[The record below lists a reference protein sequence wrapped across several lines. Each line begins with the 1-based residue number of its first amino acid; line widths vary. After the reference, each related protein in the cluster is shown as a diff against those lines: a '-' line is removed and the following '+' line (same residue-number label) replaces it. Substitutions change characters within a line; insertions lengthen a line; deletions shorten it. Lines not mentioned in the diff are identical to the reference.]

1 MSSGVV
7 DVTGFGHVLY
17 EAPDAASAQVINA
30 KATEALG
37 EKSYREANAE
47 TRVRPICEHG
57 DWRKI
62 EFVDPRWPEKGW
74 VQVSALLPPRPAG
87 TPRVYSDADVLLG
100 DEKTMAANRSLFVSA
115 VNRIHAQHARCRD
128 RIIPI
133 VHRSNEK
140 GTSGQYFVTCGSGS
154 GITNVFFS
162 LKDIRSNKSFQDP
175 RELAISENEAMKR
188 CQQATRANARFPS
201 SVDFSLF
208 GSGAS
213 TQSNGTVIVRLD
225 FEAKNGLGNV
235 LPQRAI
241 CRYPVDGD
249 PSIQIGAR

>member
-74 VQVSALLPPRPAG
+74 VQVSALLPRG
-87 TPRVYSDADVLLG
+87 CQKFRVQGGL
-100 DEKTMAANRSLFVSA
+100 N
-115 VNRIHAQHARCRD
+115 I
-128 RIIPI
+128 
-133 VHRSNEK
+133 
-140 GTSGQYFVTCGSGS
+140 SGR
-154 GITNVFFS
+154 
-162 LKDIRSNKSFQDP
+162 L
-175 RELAISENEAMKR
+175 REWLR
-188 CQQATRANARFPS
+188 
-201 SVDFSLF
+201 
-208 GSGAS
+208 
-213 TQSNGTVIVRLD
+213 
-225 FEAKNGLGNV
+225 
-235 LPQRAI
+235 
-241 CRYPVDGD
+241 
-249 PSIQIGAR
+249 